1 MFHFPFILMSRYLIS
16 SILGKVEHE
25 VDEIAAAW
33 SRVRP
38 ELDVA
43 PLHVLS
49 RISRLARRLTA
60 IRQEAFSAHGL
71 DVWEFDVLAALRRRG
86 EPYELTP
93 GQLAAQTFV
102 TSGTMTNR
110 LDRLGAR
117 GLVERH
123 PSPTDRR
130 GVVVRLA
137 EQGRVLVDAAFS
149 DLLAAERELVGVL
162 PAEDQAGL
170 ADQLRVLLQHVEPR
184 N

>member
-1 MFHFPFILMSRYLIS
+1 MSIMD
-16 SILGKVEHE
+16 E
-25 VDEIAAAW
+25 VDEITAAW
-33 SRVRP
+33 RRVRP
-38 ELDVA
+38 DLDVT

-49 RISRLARRLTA
+49 RVSRLERRLTA
-60 IRQEAFSAHGL
+60 IRQESFSAHGL

-93 GQLAAQTFV
+93 GQLAAQTLV

-137 EQGRVLVDAAFS
+137 DQGRVLVDAAFT
-149 DLLAAERELVGVL
+149 DLIRAERDLVGAL
-162 PAEDQAGL
+162 PPGELDAL
-170 ADQLRVLLQHVEPR
+170 ADRLRVLLQRVEGSV
-184 N
+184 